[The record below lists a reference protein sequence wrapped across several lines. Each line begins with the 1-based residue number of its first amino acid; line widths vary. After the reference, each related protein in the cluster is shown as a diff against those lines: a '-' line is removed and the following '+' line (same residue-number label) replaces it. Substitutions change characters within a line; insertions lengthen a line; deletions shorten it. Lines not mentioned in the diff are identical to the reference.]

1 MASVFDGYRKTK
13 TYLVCIDSDGCVMD
27 TMNVKH
33 IHCFGPQILQEWD
46 LQAWEEDILSLWNRL
61 NLFSYTRG
69 INRFQGLSLLF
80 EELAKQG
87 IEIAGRDDL
96 KQWCEQ
102 TPSLSNAAL
111 QASIAR
117 KHSIC
122 LEKALSW
129 SKKVNVCIAQLPKE
143 DCVFPYAK
151 ETMALLHQ
159 EADIA
164 IVSSANKEAVLEEW
178 KRLHCLPYVHI
189 VCGQDAGTKA
199 HCIHELKQYYEHGHV
214 LMIGDALSD
223 LQAAKENDV
232 HFYPI
237 LAGKEAASWLRLK
250 QEAGTRFLSQAYD
263 DAYAQELEQAMK
275 DNLK

>member
-1 MASVFDGYRKTK
+1 MASIFDGYKKTK

-33 IHCFGPQILQEWD
+33 IRVFGPKMIEEWNLQQWEDEILT
-46 LQAWEEDILSLWNRL
+46 LWNKF

-80 EELAKQG
+80 EHLVDMG
-87 IEIAGRDDL
+87 IEIPYRQDL
-96 KQWCEQ
+96 KDWCAK
-102 TPSLSNAAL
+102 TSSLSNDAL
-111 QASIAR
+111 QKAIDETQSP
-117 KHSIC
+117 C
-122 LEKALSW
+122 LIKALAW
-129 SKKVNVCIAQLPKE
+129 SKKVNESIAQLPKV
-143 DCVFPYAK
+143 DCVFQYAR
-151 ETMALLHQ
+151 ETMDFLHR

-178 KRLHCLPYVHI
+178 TRLDCLPYVHI
-189 VCGQDAGTKA
+189 VCGQDAGTKS
-199 HCIHELKQYYEHGHV
+199 HCIHELKQYYEVDHV

-232 HFYPI
+232 YFYPI
-237 LAGKEAASWLRLK
+237 LAGTEAVSWLRLK